1 MTPFSFKDGTA
12 AVVSPNELR
21 QYEDWPRAF
30 HDCCKDHRFYEI
42 IEKTLANDFDYQY
55 LILRDLTGK
64 MRGIQPFFFVQQN
77 LVEGIPG
84 GPRRLVDS
92 IRKKFPRFLTMR
104 VLMVGCAAGEGHLG
118 ALSPVDSIWIAEALH
133 ECLPQVARA
142 AKASLVVLK
151 DFPSKYRDTL
161 AGFSRNGFTRV
172 PSMPMTRLALNFRDF
187 DDYLAHL
194 SYGTRKSF
202 RRKFRKT
209 ERAAKID
216 LEIVSDITLS
226 RRGLPALSGR
236 ARAVTD
242 EIRKADQGIPGKA
255 RSA

>member
-21 QYEDWPRAF
+21 QYEDWPHAF

-55 LILRDLTGK
+55 LILRDLTEK
-64 MRGIQPFFFVQQN
+64 MRCIQPFFFVQQN

-92 IRKKFPRFLTMR
+92 IRKKFPRLRTMR

-118 ALSPVDSIWIAEALH
+118 ALSPADPIWIAEALH
-133 ECLPQVARA
+133 ECLPHLAPT

-151 DFPSKYRDTL
+151 DFPSKYRDPPPGL
-161 AGFSRNGFTRV
+161 SRNGFTPV
-172 PSMPMTRLALNFRDF
+172 PTM
-187 DDYLAHL
+187 
-194 SYGTRKSF
+194 
-202 RRKFRKT
+202 
-209 ERAAKID
+209 
-216 LEIVSDITLS
+216 
-226 RRGLPALSGR
+226 
-236 ARAVTD
+236 
-242 EIRKADQGIPGKA
+242 
-255 RSA
+255 

>member
-21 QYEDWPRAF
+21 QYEDWPNAF

-42 IEKTLANDFDYQY
+42 IEKTLDNDFDYQY

-172 PSMPMTRLALNFRDF
+172 IGML
-187 DDYLAHL
+187 
-194 SYGTRKSF
+194 GTRVKPF
-202 RRKFRKT
+202 QACR
-209 ERAAKID
+209 
-216 LEIVSDITLS
+216 
-226 RRGLPALSGR
+226 
-236 ARAVTD
+236 
-242 EIRKADQGIPGKA
+242 
-255 RSA
+255 